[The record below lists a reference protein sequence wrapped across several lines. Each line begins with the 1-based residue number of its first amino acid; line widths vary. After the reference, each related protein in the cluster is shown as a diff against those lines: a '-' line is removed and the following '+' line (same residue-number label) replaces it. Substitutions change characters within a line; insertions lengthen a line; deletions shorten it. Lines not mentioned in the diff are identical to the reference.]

1 MKKEFEFLN
10 EVEMDFSK
18 YEEAS
23 LSEMERVRMKQN
35 LKKNSRNFQFRK
47 NMTRAAAC
55 AAVLLAF
62 SQTTFAKDIME
73 KIVSIGH
80 SSVVIEEEQ
89 NPDMDYIYPI
99 PEELIGQ
106 VFDENGNELSEV
118 TGETAKIYDKDGN
131 EVMICSENADGSAG
145 DSDADSVTYYLER
158 VDAMSKELDED
169 EDICSFSSEAELAE
183 VLCFDLKVPKT
194 LPEGFSL
201 VKAYGFK
208 DENGEVSP
216 DYAVLVYGNGEKEFS
231 IHERRD
237 SEETKFE
244 TGLSDAKV
252 IDFDGVDAVYTDS
265 EFECSWDGVT
275 VSILG
280 REAISGDEILD
291 LAKAMK

>member
-194 LPEGFSL
+194 LPEGLSL

-244 TGLSDAKV
+244 TGLSGAKV
-252 IDFDGVDAVYTDS
+252 IDFDGVDAVYTDN
-265 EFECSWDGVT
+265 EFDCSWDGVT

-280 REAISGDEILD
+280 REAVSGDEILD

>member
-18 YEEAS
+18 YEETS
-23 LSEMERVRMKQN
+23 LTEMERGRMKQN
-35 LKKNSRNFQFRK
+35 LKKNGRKYHFRK
-47 NMTRAAAC
+47 NMTRIAAC

-73 KIVSIGH
+73 KIISIGH
-80 SSVVIEEEQ
+80 SSVVIMEDQ

-106 VFDENGNELSEV
+106 VFDENGNELTEV

-131 EVMICSENADGSAG
+131 EVMICSENEDGSAEYL
-145 DSDADSVTYYLER
+145 DVDSVSYCLKR
-158 VDAMSKELDED
+158 VDEMSKELDED
-169 EDICSFSSEAELAE
+169 EDICSFASEAELAE
-183 VLCFDLKVPKT
+183 ALSFDLKVPKT

-280 REAISGDEILD
+280 REAVSGDEILD

>member
-118 TGETAKIYDKDGN
+118 TGETAKI
-131 EVMICSENADGSAG
+131 SAA
-145 DSDADSVTYYLER
+145 SCALSSSKPYLFNTRSNSATISLYE
-158 VDAMSKELDED
+158 
-169 EDICSFSSEAELAE
+169 
-183 VLCFDLKVPKT
+183 T
-194 LPEGFSL
+194 LILIFSL
-201 VKAYGFK
+201 MLLTQSTKTAARSAKPGGNLCQTIYQTHRLPAALYFLFILTREIRSVKIF
-208 DENGEVSP
+208 
-216 DYAVLVYGNGEKEFS
+216 
-231 IHERRD
+231 
-237 SEETKFE
+237 
-244 TGLSDAKV
+244 
-252 IDFDGVDAVYTDS
+252 
-265 EFECSWDGVT
+265 
-275 VSILG
+275 
-280 REAISGDEILD
+280 
-291 LAKAMK
+291 

>member
-106 VFDENGNELSEV
+106 VFDVNGNELSEV

-244 TGLSDAKV
+244 TGLSGAKV
-252 IDFDGVDAVYTDS
+252 IDFDGVDAVYTDN
-265 EFECSWDGVT
+265 EFDCSWDGVT

-280 REAISGDEILD
+280 REAVSGDEILD

>member
-10 EVEMDFSK
+10 EVKMDFSV

-23 LSEMERVRMKQN
+23 LSEMERGRMKQN
-35 LKKNSRNFQFRK
+35 LKKNSRRFQMRK

-55 AAVLLAF
+55 AAVLLVF
-62 SQTTFAKDIME
+62 SQTTFAKDIAE

-80 SSVVIEEEQ
+80 SSVIIEEEK
-89 NPDMDYIYPI
+89 PDMDYIYPI

-106 VFDENGNELSEV
+106 VFDENGNELTEV
-118 TGETAKIYDKDGN
+118 TEETVKIYDKDGN

-145 DSDADSVTYYLER
+145 YFDVDSVAYRIKR
-158 VDAMSKELDED
+158 VDEMSKELDED
-169 EDICSFSSEAELAE
+169 KDISSFASEAELAE
-183 VLCFDLKVPKT
+183 VLGFDLKVPKS

-244 TGLSDAKV
+244 TGLSGAKV
-252 IDFDGVDAVYTDS
+252 IDFDGVDAVYTEN

-275 VSILG
+275 VSIMG
-280 REAISGDEILD
+280 QKAISGEAILD
-291 LAKAMK
+291 VAKSMK